1 MDIRRIQETQRL
13 QSLKGG
19 PREVEA
25 STTFS
30 ALMQEKRDHKGYE
43 RLQQKLASSKN
54 TDNCSPRAR
63 RSNISKAIKKNQG
76 LLKRCPRPI
85 ATTRREARLQPPWS
99 DEDL

>member
-30 ALMQEKRDHKGYE
+30 ALMQESATTKVTSACNKSSP
-43 RLQQKLASSKN
+43 SSKN
-54 TDNCSPRAR
+54 TDNCSLRAR
-63 RSNISKAIKKNQG
+63 RSNISKAIKK
-76 LLKRCPRPI
+76 RSR
-85 ATTRREARLQPPWS
+85 TS
-99 DEDL
+99 